1 MTCFCCARVIFTGS
15 ENNFSPLLPF
25 LKLIFNKT
33 KIIFLDS
40 FIQDNNCRF
49 SGKNSNFN
57 VTRRLMLEKV
67 ILPTAQG
74 DDILFL
80 QEATMSSWIFNGKWD
95 FSICLNNFAKFFKIL
110 RPKLDH
116 VTHCDYCLDVQLKF
130 RLKLVTKAFL
140 FYDYL
145 SHTPKL
151 WWSSFVYST
160 KLLQLTIK
168 LIWCC
173 PTPSKDT
180 WKARHKPW

>member
-1 MTCFCCARVIFTGS
+1 LTCFCCARVIFTGS
-15 ENNFSPLLPF
+15 ENNFSLLPF

-74 DDILFL
+74 NDILFL
-80 QEATMSSWIFNGKWD
+80 QEATMSSWIFNGIWQ
-95 FSICLNNFAKFFKIL
+95 FLICSVILAKFFTIL
-110 RPKLDH
+110 RPKLDY

-145 SHTPKL
+145 SHTPKP

-160 KLLQLTIK
+160 KLLQLTM
-168 LIWCC
+168 
-173 PTPSKDT
+173 PSKDT
-180 WKARHKPW
+180 WKTRHKPW

>member
-1 MTCFCCARVIFTGS
+1 MLQWCEMNDQKFGPPSHIWVYFSHCLKNHHLSMISYVASKKERNFKKIHVELTCFCCARVIFTGS
-15 ENNFSPLLPF
+15 ENNFSLLPF

-80 QEATMSSWIFNGKWD
+80 QEATMSSWIFNG
-95 FSICLNNFAKFFKIL
+95 
-110 RPKLDH
+110 
-116 VTHCDYCLDVQLKF
+116 
-130 RLKLVTKAFL
+130 
-140 FYDYL
+140 
-145 SHTPKL
+145 
-151 WWSSFVYST
+151 
-160 KLLQLTIK
+160 
-168 LIWCC
+168 IW
-173 PTPSKDT
+173 
-180 WKARHKPW
+180 